1 MLSGM
6 ALPPSPLIA
15 IGVVLTVG
23 LVVLAVASSLA
34 IQRRIVFFP
43 EVLDED
49 AQLSFS
55 RPHDEVWFDGG
66 GGRRLHAVRFT
77 PEGQRPG
84 RGRAVLYLH
93 GNAGSVR
100 SWGEVGAELVASHQA
115 VVYVVDYAGYGKS
128 RGALTEGAIL
138 EDVVAVFDAI
148 HRDHREVIV
157 FGRSIGSGPA
167 VWLASQRSPFLLIL
181 ETPYAS
187 LVDLAGRLV
196 PWWPQRLLAFRF
208 DSEAWIRKVR
218 CPVHILHGTDD
229 EVIPLAS
236 ARRLEPLLPAG
247 SSFTII
253 PRGRHNDLST
263 FPEWHAAMARV
274 LD

>member
-6 ALPPSPLIA
+6 ALSPPPLIA
-15 IGVVLTVG
+15 MGVVLTAG

-77 PEGQRPG
+77 PEGQR
-84 RGRAVLYLH
+84 RGRAILYLH

-148 HRDHREVIV
+148 QGDHPEVIV

-167 VWLASQRSPFLLIL
+167 VWLASQRSPLLLIL

-208 DSEAWIRKVR
+208 DSEAWMKNVR

-263 FPEWHAAMARV
+263 FPEWQAAMARV